1 MASSPTGA
9 ASFYAATAQQAI
21 AAAVPPSPQPWL
33 KVVSWNSG
41 PARKVS
47 CSLNGT
53 RAKIVNC
60 HLVNGSAQGT
70 MEGQPWD
77 SKLTPTIKDEAIAEL
92 ARRYGGGAS
101 EPITLIGGLQPQE
114 EGGAASQK

>member
-1 MASSPTGA
+1 MLR
-9 ASFYAATAQQAI
+9 I
-21 AAAVPPSPQPWL
+21 CVAVPL
-33 KVVSWNSG
+33 HFAFRLCFCLRSG
-41 PARKVS
+41 LCFETLRLRFACVRSGRTPKVS

-114 EGGAASQK
+114 EGGAQG

>member
-1 MASSPTGA
+1 MC
-9 ASFYAATAQQAI
+9 
-21 AAAVPPSPQPWL
+21 
-33 KVVSWNSG
+33 SG
-41 PARKVS
+41 RTPKAS

-53 RAKIVNC
+53 RAKTVNC
-60 HLVNGSAQGT
+60 QLVNGSAQGT

-101 EPITLIGGLQPQE
+101 EPITLIGGGLQPQD
-114 EGGAASQK
+114 EGGAQG